1 MQALCH
7 MSKLPPQLR
16 TQLLHPVAPA
26 KTSPATLA
34 RCTSRLIHCLLEQQV
49 YGLHVLR
56 LLSCICLDAYQGCQ
70 FGDTYQGCFL
80 AYAGMLSS
88 KLAVAGLGEESCIL
102 AHVKHVHYS

>member
-26 KTSPATLA
+26 KTSPASLA

-56 LLSCICLDAYQGCQ
+56 LLSCICLDAYQGCP
-70 FGDTYQGCFL
+70 
-80 AYAGMLSS
+80 
-88 KLAVAGLGEESCIL
+88 LGTPIRDAFRHMQVC
-102 AHVKHVHYS
+102 